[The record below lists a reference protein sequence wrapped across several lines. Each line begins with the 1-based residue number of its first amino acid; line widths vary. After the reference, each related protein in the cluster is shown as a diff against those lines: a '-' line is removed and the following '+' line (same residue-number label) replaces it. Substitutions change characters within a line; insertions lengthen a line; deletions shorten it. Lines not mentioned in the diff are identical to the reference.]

1 MTQQPECTSIVRDK
15 EVRILPL
22 TVEEAIHSS
31 DLGGRGVGDFAV
43 DLIQRHGIDLEE
55 KDVLVVSS
63 KVATIYEGGQILL
76 ADVVPCRKARVL
88 GRMFHKDPR
97 KVQLVLEQGRVF
109 LVVPLKRITRI
120 SSMRRMLERRSPDPD
135 AMWRGFEKT
144 NNYAFVVRKFAAY
157 IDEAGIDHTNSP
169 DGYVTV
175 LPSDPCATA
184 GRIRDA
190 VKRATGREV
199 AVIITDTVTMA
210 GRLGS
215 QDVAIGYAGID
226 PITRATFSKDLFGVP
241 RSGGIDLVIDSIAGI
256 AGLVMGQTIERTPAA
271 LVRGLD
277 YAPQRDDEMPGMA
290 AVAYPA
296 GSEVRIALLTLVA
309 TLRLYVAQLISCQRG
324 CTRPRRKAVRS

>member
-1 MTQQPECTSIVRDK
+1 MIEQPERKSIVRDK
-15 EVRILPL
+15 DVRILPL
-22 TVEEAIHSS
+22 TVDEAIHSS
-31 DLGGRGVGDFAV
+31 TIGGRTVGDFAV
-43 DLIQRHGIDLEE
+43 NLIARHGIELEE

-63 KVATIYEGGQILL
+63 KVATIFEGGQILL
-76 ADVVPCRKARVL
+76 DDVVASRKARVL
-88 GRMFHKDPR
+88 GRMFRKDPK

-109 LVVPLKRITRI
+109 LVIPLKRITRI
-120 SSMRRMLERRSPDPD
+120 PSMRRMLERRSPDPD

-175 LPSDPCATA
+175 LPPDPCATA
-184 GRIRDA
+184 QRIRDA
-190 VKRATGREV
+190 VRESTGTNI

-215 QDVAIGYAGID
+215 QDVAIGYAGMD
-226 PITRATFSKDLFGVP
+226 PVTRATFSKDLFGIP

-277 YAPQRDDEMPGMA
+277 VAPERSDETPGMA

-296 GSEVRIALLTLVA
+296 GSEFRIALLTLLA
-309 TLRLYVAQLISCQRG
+309 TLRLYVAELISFQRG
-324 CTRPRRKAVRS
+324 AGKGTRRR